1 MSIKHDSPLHEHNS
15 EEVFEELLKEA
26 KSGKI
31 RENKNSGTLES
42 DAELT
47 DYYQSEERKKRSR
60 SISEIL
66 SSYKAS
72 YQNKIEFQQ
81 KYRRYL
87 FWGCSS
93 VVVAFALAILLI
105 LGYTILNAEKM
116 DMSNVVALIA
126 ANLSLVVSI
135 IELVRIITKYCFP
148 ENDEEYIVKIV
159 ESVQANDLETY
170 KESNRIDINDKK
182 NSHNS

>member
-1 MSIKHDSPLHEHNS
+1 
-15 EEVFEELLKEA
+15 
-26 KSGKI
+26 
-31 RENKNSGTLES
+31 
-42 DAELT
+42 
-47 DYYQSEERKKRSR
+47 
-60 SISEIL
+60 
-66 SSYKAS
+66 
-72 YQNKIEFQQ
+72 
-81 KYRRYL
+81 
-87 FWGCSS
+87 
-93 VVVAFALAILLI
+93 
-105 LGYTILNAEKM
+105 M

>member
-1 MSIKHDSPLHEHNS
+1 
-15 EEVFEELLKEA
+15 
-26 KSGKI
+26 
-31 RENKNSGTLES
+31 
-42 DAELT
+42 
-47 DYYQSEERKKRSR
+47 
-60 SISEIL
+60 
-66 SSYKAS
+66 
-72 YQNKIEFQQ
+72 
-81 KYRRYL
+81 
-87 FWGCSS
+87 
-93 VVVAFALAILLI
+93 
-105 LGYTILNAEKM
+105 
-116 DMSNVVALIA
+116 MSNVVALIA